1 MPSPSWRKP
10 ANNRTKRRAVVVVIG
25 LLLLV
30 GLASA
35 FYFRGGIFD
44 LLADNQGD
52 RPTYEPG
59 KDCKWVKTNFQKA
72 GLTAYVDDCT
82 NGNVMT
88 FNDASSKVEGTW
100 QGNTNVGFT
109 IQVLPK
115 DPSQTPRDIIEKYYA
130 RLTPD
135 QQKACEIQNEDEPL
149 EYFSDGALA
158 GQPMNEADPHPTPH
172 KTRLIIY
179 LRKSTRDTI
188 MANDGIGDPKYNF
201 LCGHVMGSYLES
213 RPPYLEFDDRTPDK
227 YLFVS
232 ARGQDDPP
240 IDLNSLRF

>member
-1 MPSPSWRKP
+1 MPSPSRRQSPK
-10 ANNRTKRRAVVVVIG
+10 NGKRAAILVVVGV
-25 LLLLV
+25 LLV
-30 GLASA
+30 AGLASA
-35 FYFRGGIFD
+35 FYFRDDIRN
-44 LLADNQGD
+44 LLGYGQGE
-52 RPTYEPG
+52 RPSYEPG
-59 KDCKWVKTNFQKA
+59 KDCKWVKSNFQKA
-72 GLTAYVDDCT
+72 GLTAFIDNCT
-82 NGNVMT
+82 SGNPMS
-88 FNDASSKVEGTW
+88 FRDALGEIDGVRQLDGS
-100 QGNTNVGFT
+100 VGFS
-109 IQVLPK
+109 IKVLEK
-115 DPSQTPRDIIEKYYA
+115 DPNQSPRDIIEKYYA
-130 RLTPD
+130 EITPD

-179 LRKSTRDTI
+179 LRKSTQDTI

-201 LCGHVMGSYLES
+201 LCGRVMGSYLES

>member
-1 MPSPSWRKP
+1 MS
-10 ANNRTKRRAVVVVIG
+10 
-25 LLLLV
+25 
-30 GLASA
+30 
-35 FYFRGGIFD
+35 FR
-44 LLADNQGD
+44 
-52 RPTYEPG
+52 
-59 KDCKWVKTNFQKA
+59 
-72 GLTAYVDDCT
+72 
-82 NGNVMT
+82 
-88 FNDASSKVEGTW
+88 DALGEIDGVRQLDGS
-100 QGNTNVGFT
+100 VGFS
-109 IQVLPK
+109 IKVLEK
-115 DPSQTPRDIIEKYYA
+115 DSNQSPRDIIEKYYA
-130 RLTPD
+130 EITPD

-179 LRKSTRDTI
+179 LRKSTQDTI

-201 LCGHVMGSYLES
+201 LCGRVMGSYLES

>member
-1 MPSPSWRKP
+1 M
-10 ANNRTKRRAVVVVIG
+10 KRRALVVVVIG
-25 LLLLV
+25 LLCVVLI
-30 GLASA
+30 SA
-35 FYFRGGIFD
+35 FNFRDNIHN
-44 LLADNQGD
+44 LLAYGASDW
-52 RPTYEPG
+52 PTYEPG
-59 KDCKWVKTNFQKA
+59 KNCKWVKTKFEKA

-82 NGNVMT
+82 SSNVMT
-88 FNDASSKVEGTW
+88 FNDASGKVEGTW
-100 QGNTNVGFT
+100 QGNTNVVFT

-115 DPSQTPRDIIEKYYA
+115 DPNQSPRDIIEKYYA
-130 RLTPD
+130 QLTPD

-172 KTRLIIY
+172 KTRLNIY
-179 LRKSTRDTI
+179 LRKSTQNI
-188 MANDGIGDPKYNF
+188 IEANDGIGDPKYNF
-201 LCGHVMGSYLES
+201 LCGNLMGSYLES

-232 ARGQDDPP
+232 SRGQDDTP